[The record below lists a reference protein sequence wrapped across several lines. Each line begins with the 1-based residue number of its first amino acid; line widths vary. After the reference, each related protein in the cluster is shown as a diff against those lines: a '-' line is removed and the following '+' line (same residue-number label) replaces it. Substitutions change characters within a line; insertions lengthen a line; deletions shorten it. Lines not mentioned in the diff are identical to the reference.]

1 MKIHSGILLSPA
13 TCAIIGP
20 GLLDLLASRRL
31 NGLRTSEDVR
41 LELLEVAE
49 LGRKFQVAQ
58 LQKRAAD
65 VRSDV
70 RSVDCPRSPVVPL
83 PAVTYSTTQ
92 VAAALDIGCRAV
104 QRRAERGTLRATRA
118 PGGELRFDRAEIDRL
133 VKERTRR

>member
-1 MKIHSGILLSPA
+1 MKIHAGILLSPA
-13 TCAIIGP
+13 TCAAIGP
-20 GLLDLLASRRL
+20 ALQDFLASMRVS
-31 NGLRTSEDVR
+31 GLRTPEDVR

-65 VRSDV
+65 VRQGV
-70 RSVDCPRSPVVPL
+70 RFVDSERSLVVPL
-83 PAVTYSTTQ
+83 PAMTCSTAE
-92 VAAALDIGCRAV
+92 AARKLDIGCRAV